1 MVTAFAMRNFLKAA
15 VGCLGM
21 IAGCFSTGEA
31 QDFGGMSF
39 GEAGNFGP
47 PQTSGSSKATVTS
60 YGEAS
65 FVIVTELAL
74 PDHWHVYYKNPG
86 TVGLPMEA
94 ALQPVPGFRVEGPFW
109 QIPELGKGL
118 VDFYGYSGKAK
129 MAFRVTPEK
138 DAPPEAT
145 FTTTMTWQMCAEQCA
160 APETKN
166 FSVTLK
172 RGDGQTAPDAA
183 ELTGNMAGL
192 AAPDWAEGLKARISQ
207 EGKTVT
213 LHLRTNGRPV
223 PQDSVYFF
231 CNQGEINPTTP
242 QIFKKLDDSNYEL
255 SMQFNDTTDGLYPN
269 NLPDADRG
277 KPLTSLSGILRAGRE
292 GIIITADDRPF
303 SGESQST
310 AAGTESAPEPSASIP
325 APPLMGLGEIMFFM
339 FIGGIILNVMPCVF
353 PVIGLKIMGFVQL
366 GGGERKKVLAH
377 SLTFVLG
384 ILISFWLITAIL
396 IALKANMFDWSAPA
410 GPGVFS
416 GDFWLGRGAEGVV
429 NWAFWFENPWVNFC
443 LLGLMLAMG
452 LSMFGVFEIGVK
464 ATTMGNDLQH
474 RKGYAGSFWSGALAT
489 VISTPCSAPFLGQAI
504 GAAMLQPPL
513 GIVLCLT
520 MMGLGMSL
528 PYIILGAFPVLTRY
542 LPKPGAWMESFKQSM
557 SFLMFGTAAYFLWIY
572 MAFFDTENHPQDIL
586 FLFFGLVL
594 FSMAFWVYG
603 RWCPMYRSRKS
614 RITGGIFSVIFLL
627 AGLYYMLPPEGA
639 AWFGR
644 GSAPGAAES
653 SSAAAPSLQE
663 EGNIWIPWSPE
674 AMQAALDGG
683 KPVYVDFTA
692 RWCSTC
698 QVNKASYTDEVLAAF
713 KKYGIVMMKADKT
726 RTNPAIDQELKNLGR
741 TAVPVNALYLPGR
754 KPAVTRELLSPAYLL
769 EFLEKEIEFCVHHI
783 LHFTLA

>member
-1 MVTAFAMRNFLKAA
+1 MVTAFVMRNFLKTAA
-15 VGCLGM
+15 GCLGI
-21 IAGCFSTGEA
+21 IAGCFSTGAA

-39 GEAGNFGP
+39 GEAGDFGP
-47 PQTSGSSKATVTS
+47 PRTSGSSKATVTS
-60 YGEAS
+60 YGEAP
-65 FVIVTELAL
+65 FVIVTELEL

-94 ALQPVPGFRVEGPFW
+94 AFQPVSGFRVEGPFW
-109 QIPELGKGL
+109 QVPELGKGL

-160 APETKN
+160 APETRN
-166 FSVTLK
+166 FNVTLK

-242 QIFKKLDDSNYEL
+242 QTFKKLDDSNYEL

-269 NLPDADRG
+269 NLPDADKG

-303 SGESQST
+303 SGESQAT

-384 ILISFWLITAIL
+384 ILISFWIITAIL
-396 IALKANMFDWSAPA
+396 IALKANMFDWSAPV
-410 GPGVFS
+410 GPGIFS

-464 ATTMGNDLQH
+464 ATTMGNDLQR

-542 LPKPGAWMESFKQSM
+542 LPKPGAWMESFKQAM

-572 MAFFDTENHPQDIL
+572 MAFFDADNHPQDIL

-594 FSMAFWVYG
+594 FSLAFWVYG

-653 SSAAAPSLQE
+653 SAAAAPSLQE
-663 EGNIWIPWSPE
+663 EGNIWTPWSPE

-726 RTNPAIDQELKNLGR
+726 RTSPAIDQELKNLGR

-754 KPAVTRELLSPAYLL
+754 KPVVTRELLSPAYLL
-769 EFLEKEIEFCVHHI
+769 EFLEKEMNR
-783 LHFTLA
+783 

>member
-1 MVTAFAMRNFLKAA
+1 M
-15 VGCLGM
+15 
-21 IAGCFSTGEA
+21 
-31 QDFGGMSF
+31 
-39 GEAGNFGP
+39 
-47 PQTSGSSKATVTS
+47 
-60 YGEAS
+60 
-65 FVIVTELAL
+65 
-74 PDHWHVYYKNPG
+74 
-86 TVGLPMEA
+86 
-94 ALQPVPGFRVEGPFW
+94 
-109 QIPELGKGL
+109 
-118 VDFYGYSGKAK
+118 
-129 MAFRVTPEK
+129 
-138 DAPPEAT
+138 PEAD
-145 FTTTMTWQMCAEQCA
+145 
-160 APETKN
+160 K
-166 FSVTLK
+166 
-172 RGDGQTAPDAA
+172 
-183 ELTGNMAGL
+183 
-192 AAPDWAEGLKARISQ
+192 
-207 EGKTVT
+207 
-213 LHLRTNGRPV
+213 
-223 PQDSVYFF
+223 
-231 CNQGEINPTTP
+231 
-242 QIFKKLDDSNYEL
+242 
-255 SMQFNDTTDGLYPN
+255 
-269 NLPDADRG
+269 G
-277 KPLTSLSGILRAGRE
+277 KPLASLSGILRAGKE
-292 GIIITADDRPF
+292 GVSITADNRPF
-303 SGESQST
+303 SERAQAAAT
-310 AAGTESAPEPSASIP
+310 AAEASPASSGPVP

-353 PVIGLKIMGFVQL
+353 PVIGLKIMSFVQL

-384 ILISFWLITAIL
+384 ILISFWIITAIL
-396 IALKANMFDWSAPA
+396 IALKANMFDWGAPA
-410 GPGVFS
+410 GPGIFS
-416 GDFWLGRGAEGVV
+416 SEFWLGHGAEGVV

-474 RKGYAGSFWSGALAT
+474 QKGYAGSFWSGALAT

-528 PYIILGAFPVLTRY
+528 PYIILGAFPVLTKY

-572 MAFFDTENHPQDIL
+572 IAFFDADNHPQDIL

-614 RITGGIFSVIFLL
+614 RVTGGVFSVIFLL

-644 GSAPGAAES
+644 GADSGTAD
-653 SSAAAPSLQE
+653 SSAATAPARQA
-663 EGNIWIPWSPE
+663 EGSVWTPWSPE
-674 AMQAALDGG
+674 AMQAALKKG

-713 KKYGIVMMKADKT
+713 RKYGIVMMKADKT

-741 TAVPVNALYLPGR
+741 TAVPVNALYLPGK
-754 KPAVTRELLSPAYLL
+754 KPVVTRELLSPSYLL
-769 EFLEKEIEFCVHHI
+769 EFLETEMDR
-783 LHFTLA
+783 

>member
-1 MVTAFAMRNFLKAA
+1 M
-15 VGCLGM
+15 
-21 IAGCFSTGEA
+21 
-31 QDFGGMSF
+31 
-39 GEAGNFGP
+39 
-47 PQTSGSSKATVTS
+47 
-60 YGEAS
+60 
-65 FVIVTELAL
+65 
-74 PDHWHVYYKNPG
+74 
-86 TVGLPMEA
+86 
-94 ALQPVPGFRVEGPFW
+94 
-109 QIPELGKGL
+109 
-118 VDFYGYSGKAK
+118 
-129 MAFRVTPEK
+129 
-138 DAPPEAT
+138 PPEAT

-303 SGESQST
+303 SGESSINSRRNGIRPGTFRFHPRSSADGPGGNHVLHVHRRHHPQCH
-310 AAGTESAPEPSASIP
+310 AVRLPGNRPQDYGIRPAGR
-325 APPLMGLGEIMFFM
+325 
-339 FIGGIILNVMPCVF
+339 
-353 PVIGLKIMGFVQL
+353 
-366 GGGERKKVLAH
+366 GERKKVLAH

-504 GAAMLQPPL
+504 GAGSAPAAAGHRALPDHDGAWNVP
-513 GIVLCLT
+513 
-520 MMGLGMSL
+520 SL
-528 PYIILGAFPVLTRY
+528 HHSGSLSVLTRY

-639 AWFGR
+639 AWLGR
-644 GSAPGAAES
+644 GSAPRGGGVLRRRS
-653 SSAAAPSLQE
+653 TLPS
-663 EGNIWIPWSPE
+663 GGRKH
-674 AMQAALDGG
+674 LDTLEPGSHAG
-683 KPVYVDFTA
+683 RPGRRET
-692 RWCSTC
+692 RLCGLHGPL
-698 QVNKASYTDEVLAAF
+698 VLH
-713 KKYGIVMMKADKT
+713 
-726 RTNPAIDQELKNLGR
+726 
-741 TAVPVNALYLPGR
+741 LPGQQG
-754 KPAVTRELLSPAYLL
+754 LLYG
-769 EFLEKEIEFCVHHI
+769 
-783 LHFTLA
+783 

>member
-1 MVTAFAMRNFLKAA
+1 MTDQTGTPSSPEPPKLRRRLVTAAPAAAPKVKFVSPAAEGVEVVKPRFLTPELQAKLAQEQEEAARRAAEQAEADRIAAEKAA
-15 VGCLGM
+15 AEQEAAR
-21 IAGCFSTGEA
+21 IAAEKEAARIAAEQEAARIKAEQEAAEAARIAAEKEAARVAAEEERARLAAELEKKEAASAPQPEPSVDAQIQDALAKVAEA
-31 QDFGGMSF
+31 QKALA
-39 GEAGNFGP
+39 EA
-47 PQTSGSSKATVTS
+47 QA
-60 YGEAS
+60 
-65 FVIVTELAL
+65 
-74 PDHWHVYYKNPG
+74 
-86 TVGLPMEA
+86 A
-94 ALQPVPGFRVEGPFW
+94 ALAQAAGVAPAAV
-109 QIPELGKGL
+109 Q
-118 VDFYGYSGKAK
+118 
-129 MAFRVTPEK
+129 TPEPSVPEP
-138 DAPPEAT
+138 APAGGAPKLKVFKTAAAPAA
-145 FTTTMTWQMCAEQCA
+145 AEKSPAA
-160 APETKN
+160 APESAVPKLKVLKSPVGAAPAS
-166 FSVTLK
+166 SVAPAAVPQPVAAEGVSPAAGAPPA
-172 RGDGQTAPDAA
+172 GDG
-183 ELTGNMAGL
+183 
-192 AAPDWAEGLKARISQ
+192 
-207 EGKTVT
+207 
-213 LHLRTNGRPV
+213 
-223 PQDSVYFF
+223 
-231 CNQGEINPTTP
+231 
-242 QIFKKLDDSNYEL
+242 
-255 SMQFNDTTDGLYPN
+255 
-269 NLPDADRG
+269 
-277 KPLTSLSGILRAGRE
+277 GIQ
-292 GIIITADDRPF
+292 PP
-303 SGESQST
+303 
-310 AAGTESAPEPSASIP
+310 AGTESAPEPSASIP

-572 MAFFDTENHPQDIL
+572 MAFFDAENHPQDIL

-653 SSAAAPSLQE
+653 AAAAPSLQE

-769 EFLEKEIEFCVHHI
+769 EFLEKEMER
-783 LHFTLA
+783 